1 MDFVVCLF
9 WSFLDLL
16 QIQTPQSSEKE
27 EIALFSLF
35 YQTQRCIPIDS
46 SINT

>member
-9 WSFLDLL
+9 WSFLELL
-16 QIQTPQSSEKE
+16 QNQTPQSTEKE

-35 YQTQRCIPIDS
+35 YQTQRRIPIDS
-46 SINT
+46 SHNN